1 MEFRPLAANSPHLQ
15 GHANPDIMAIGDSIF
30 NGVRSLTISE
40 DLAAA
45 SPPAF
50 VARGLGLQM
59 VQPDYRRPLLFD
71 LEQELRDG
79 IDLGRLYRSIVDNA
93 ERWLEERGE
102 WSNHRFFDN
111 ISVAGF
117 AYRDMHVATAG
128 FARAHIRTLVDRLK
142 MRGGLDFNIITE
154 LYMALNIAFVLNPTS
169 EPELDDLTQLE
180 QVASRRPKRLL
191 INIGNN
197 EGLFGIGISAS
208 FSRTSLQQLRMIP
221 ELAKQLAEVLKTHC
235 AGVGKF
241 YFNTLLR
248 PRVLANLAP
257 RSDHEM
263 FNPPPRGGY
272 FKRYVAR
279 LGSMNGMSADQMKDF
294 DNEIAKVNRATE
306 TAMKAV
312 FGRQQDK
319 LVFVDLYKMVDG
331 FDAKHFGAGRRLKVE
346 VGGRTLHMSNYPFSA
361 NAFGFRQGGI
371 FSLDNMHPTNVGY
384 ALLANTMGK
393 AIAAAEPGLK
403 YRNMDF
409 DDAAAGDTLIMDPP
423 RNIDRIGAL
432 LGLLGLIG
440 GAVLG

>member
-1 MEFRPLAANSPHLQ
+1 MEFRPLAANSSVLR
-15 GHANPDIMAIGDSIF
+15 GHAKPEIMAVGDSIF

-40 DLAAA
+40 PLANA

-50 VARGLGLQM
+50 VARGLGLEM

-79 IDLGRLYRSIVDNA
+79 VDPGRLYRNIVDNA
-93 ERWLEERGE
+93 DRWLEERGE

-117 AYRDMHVATAG
+117 AYGDMHEATSGA
-128 FARAHIRTLVDRLK
+128 ARAKIRTLVERLK
-142 MRGGLDFNIITE
+142 MRGSLDFGIIID
-154 LYMALNIAFVLNPTS
+154 LYMALNTAFVLNPTG

-180 QVASRRPKRLL
+180 QVASRQPKRLL

-197 EGLFGIGISAS
+197 EGLFGIGLSAS
-208 FSRTSLQQLRMIP
+208 FSRRNLQQLRTIP
-221 ELAKQLAEVLKTHC
+221 ALAKELAGVLKTHC
-235 AGVGKF
+235 ADVGKF

-248 PRVLANLAP
+248 PRALANLAP
-257 RSDHEM
+257 RTDQEM

-279 LGSMNGMSADQMKDF
+279 LGSMNGMSGDQMKEF
-294 DNEIAKVNRATE
+294 DNEVAKINRATE
-306 TAMKAV
+306 AAMKGV
-312 FGRQQDK
+312 FGPQQDK

-331 FDAKHFGAGRRLKVE
+331 FDAKHFGTNRNIPVQ
-346 VGGRTLHMSNYPFSA
+346 VGGRTLPIMNYPFSA
-361 NAFGFRQGGI
+361 NVGGFRHGG
-371 FSLDNMHPTNVGY
+371 FFGLDNMHPTTVGY

-403 YRNMDF
+403 YRNADF
-409 DDAAAGDTLIMDPP
+409 DAVAGDDTLITDPP
-423 RNIDRIGAL
+423 RNVDRVGLL

-440 GAVLG
+440 GAALG